1 MIIVILVQLPFFL
14 LSDCAPNCVFF
25 FLNRAK
31 YPFSILFEINDLCMD
46 KKKKKLKIKKK
57 FLKKLNLVSQ
67 DSAYIH
73 RQESTA

>member
-1 MIIVILVQLPFFL
+1 MLQIVF
-14 LSDCAPNCVFF
+14 FF